1 MDNLSN
7 YYQALDEA
15 SGAPPEELL
24 TGGDQAGAAEPAH
37 VMPDDRHGS
46 LREELQALATRQPD
60 GEKKSFFPGVTKSL
74 CHPKQILEQLV
85 QEVEEIDFTQFTGG
99 EDARAVHHRIYA
111 VKNVVRLAEK
121 KGWGLCKRNGSVYVY
136 TGAHWQA
143 VDSEDMKAFLGEAA
157 LRSGVPRFRADDYKF
172 RKDLL
177 EQFHSEAHLTQPPFS
192 RDVTLINL
200 QNGTFEIAPDA
211 QGLRE
216 YRRADFL
223 THVLP
228 FEYRPDAAA
237 PIFRAFLER
246 VLPDA
251 ESQMV
256 LAEYVGYV
264 FTRGLKLEK
273 ALLLYGGGA
282 NGKSVF
288 FDVLRALLGDQNASS
303 YSLSSL
309 TDSKNGYF
317 RAMLANKLVNY
328 TSEIHSKLEAH
339 LFKQLVSGEPV
350 EARLPYEK
358 PFILTDYAKLIFNAN
373 ELPRDVEHT
382 HAFFRRFLIVPFTV
396 TIPEPEQDK
405 QLAEKIIRDELPG
418 VFNWVLDGLKRLL
431 AQGGFSECKAAEDA
445 VGQYRR
451 ESDSVAMFVDE
462 RGYRPSPD
470 HHEPLGDLYK
480 DYKSFCADDG
490 FRALGKTNFSKRLQT
505 AGVEVRHVNYG
516 AGVFIVRKSSAPF

>member
-1 MDNLSN
+1 MTGSIREAL
-7 YYQALDEA
+7 QAEA
-15 SGAPPEELL
+15 ILIGGGQSEAAGPARVMPEE
-24 TGGDQAGAAEPAH
+24 
-37 VMPDDRHGS
+37 RRGS
-46 LREELQALATRQPD
+46 LQEELQALANSQSD
-60 GEKKSFFPGVTKSL
+60 GEKKSFSQNFTSAPL
-74 CHPKQILEQLV
+74 HPRRILERLV
-85 QEVEEIDFTQFTGG
+85 KDVKEVDFTQYTGG
-99 EDARAVHHRIYA
+99 ENPRAVHYRIYA
-111 VKNVVRLAEK
+111 IKNVVGLAK
-121 KGWGLCKRNGSVYVY
+121 HKGWGLCKRNSSVYVY
-136 TGAHWQA
+136 TGSHWEA
-143 VDSEDMKAFLGEAA
+143 VDPEDMQAFLGEAA

-172 RKDLL
+172 RKELL
-177 EQFHSEAHLTQPPFS
+177 EQFRSEAHLTQPSFS

-200 QNGTFEIAPDA
+200 QNGTFEITTDT

-216 YRRADFL
+216 YRRADFM

-228 FEYRPDAAA
+228 FEYRQDAAA
-237 PIFRAFLER
+237 PIFRVFLDR

-251 ESQMV
+251 ESRRV
-256 LAEYVGYV
+256 LAEFVGYV
-264 FTRGLKLEK
+264 FVRGLKLEK

-288 FDVLRALLGDQNASS
+288 FDVLRALLGEQNASS

-309 TDSKNGYF
+309 TDSKNGYY

-396 TIPEPEQDK
+396 TIPEAEQDK

-418 VFNWVLDGLKRLL
+418 VFNWVLGGLKRLL
-431 AQGGFSECKAAEDA
+431 VQGGFSECKAADDA

-451 ESDSVAMFVDE
+451 ESDSVAMFTDE
-462 RGYRPSPD
+462 LGYKPSPD

-490 FRALGKTNFSKRLQT
+490 FRALGKTNFSKRLQA
-505 AGVEVRHVNYG
+505 AGYEVRKMKYG
-516 AGVFIVRKSSAPF
+516 HGVFVVRSSPELF

>member
-1 MDNLSN
+1 MKSLT
-7 YYQALDEA
+7 DEL
-15 SGAPPEELL
+15 GELAN
-24 TGGDQAGAAEPAH
+24 QNQ
-37 VMPDDRHGS
+37 R
-46 LREELQALATRQPD
+46 D
-60 GEKKSFFPGVTKSL
+60 GEKKDLFPGVTKSL
-74 CHPKQILEQLV
+74 CHPKDPKDILEQLA
-85 QEVEEIDFTQFTGG
+85 QGIEGIDFSQFTGG
-99 EDARAVHHRIYA
+99 EDPRAVHHRIYT
-111 VKNVVRLAEK
+111 VKNVVHLAK
-121 KGWGLCKRNGSVYVY
+121 AKGWGLCKRNGSVYVY

-143 VDSEDMKAFLGEAA
+143 VDAEDMKAFLGEAA
-157 LRSGVPRFRADDYKF
+157 LRSDVPRFRADDYKF

-177 EQFHSEAHLTQPPFS
+177 EQFHSEAHLTQPSFS

-200 QNGTFEIAPDA
+200 QNGTFEITADT

-216 YRRADFL
+216 YRRADFM

-228 FEYRPDAAA
+228 FSYQETAQAHL
-237 PIFRAFLER
+237 FQAFLDR
-246 VLPDA
+246 VLPDIA
-251 ESQMV
+251 SQMV
-256 LAEYVGYV
+256 LAEFIGYV
-264 FTRGLKLEK
+264 FVRGLKLEK

-309 TDSKNGYF
+309 TDSKNGYY

-396 TIPEPEQDK
+396 TIPEAEQDK
-405 QLAEKIIRDELPG
+405 RLAEKIIRAELPG
-418 VFNWVLDGLKRLL
+418 VFNWVLGGLKRLL
-431 AQGGFSECKAAEDA
+431 AQGGFSECKAADDA

-451 ESDSVAMFVDE
+451 ESDSVAMFVEE
-462 RGYRPSPD
+462 RGYKPSPD

-480 DYKSFCADDG
+480 DYRGFCADDG
-490 FRALGKTNFSKRLQT
+490 FRALGKTNFSKRLQA
-505 AGVEVRHVNYG
+505 AGVEVKHVNYG
-516 AGVFIVRKSSAPF
+516 AGVFIVRKSPAPF